1 MEYDFVPLPYRKKL
15 RWPNGARL
23 AVILTINLE
32 FWELTRDQ
40 TEPLYPGGPASIP
53 HPVPGNV
60 PDYVN
65 WTWREYGHRIGVWRI
80 IDALD
85 AAGIPASCTMNAR
98 MATDRRE
105 VIDAVNK
112 RGWELV
118 PHNWAQNDI
127 LSDYAYRP
135 DEERDLVRRTLNVYE
150 DVVGRSPRGWLSS
163 SLRPT
168 QRTPEILAK
177 HGCIF
182 FCDFLNDDQP
192 YMLRTANGP
201 LVCVPYSNDINDF
214 NLFARGG
221 MTLDQGLATLREQF
235 NQLYTE
241 GANDM
246 RIMNFGMHPHV
257 MGQAYRIRALRDF
270 LSYITEFEDVWFP
283 KREEI
288 AEWYLLNHE
297 KHIG

>member
-1 MEYDFVPLPYRKKL
+1 MEYDFVPLPHRKKL

-85 AAGIPASCTMNAR
+85 SAGTPASCTMNAR
-98 MATDRRE
+98 MATDRRA
-105 VIDAVNK
+105 VIDAVNE

-127 LSDYAYRP
+127 LSDYANRP
-135 DEERDLVRRTLNVYE
+135 DEERHVVQRTLKVFE
-150 DVVGRSPRGWLSS
+150 EVVGAPGV
-163 SLRPT
+163 
-168 QRTPEILAK
+168 
-177 HGCIF
+177 G
-182 FCDFLNDDQP
+182 
-192 YMLRTANGP
+192 GP
-201 LVCVPYSNDINDF
+201 FEGRVIE
-214 NLFARGG
+214 RGG
-221 MTLDQGLATLREQF
+221 GFDGSNRLASDF
-235 NQLYTE
+235 
-241 GANDM
+241 GANPVSLDDGNVKGVWHGSHF
-246 RIMNFGMHPHV
+246 RRKRHRVPGTGGPHRLAQGTLEAARSASSTGTFCSSISTRSSEV
-257 MGQAYRIRALRDF
+257 MF
-270 LSYITEFEDVWFP
+270 SLSARKVVTS
-283 KREEI
+283 RC
-288 AEWYLLNHE
+288 LST
-297 KHIG
+297 G

>member
-1 MEYDFVPLPYRKKL
+1 MEYDFVPLPHRKKL

-23 AVILTINLE
+23 AVLLTINLE
-32 FWELTRDQ
+32 FWELTRNQ

-80 IDALD
+80 IDVLD
-85 AAGIPASCTMNAR
+85 AAGVPASCTMNAR
-98 MATDRRE
+98 MATDRRA
-105 VIDAVNK
+105 VIDAVNE

-118 PHNWAQNDI
+118 PHNWVQNDI
-127 LSDYAYRP
+127 LSDYAHRP
-135 DEERDLVRRTLNVYE
+135 DEERDVVQRTLNVFE
-150 DVVGRSPRGWLSS
+150 KVVGRPAKGWLSS

-168 QRTPEILAK
+168 KRTPELLAE

-221 MTLDQGLATLREQF
+221 MTLDQGLVTLREQF
-235 NQLYTE
+235 NQLYAE
-241 GANDM
+241 GADDM

-270 LSYITEFEDVWFP
+270 LDYITGFDGVWFP

-288 AEWYLLNHE
+288 ADWYMQNHE
-297 KHIG
+297 NHIG